1 MRHKCLR
8 YGGLAILI
16 LFPIGMGGAERSYA
30 GSDPKPATSSPQL
43 LKGEIIMLS
52 EEVCV
57 VKDATGKTMMF
68 KINKETKIG
77 KSVKEGQIVE
87 VSASADGVA
96 LSIK

>member
-1 MRHKCLR
+1 MLIIFLAGA
-8 YGGLAILI
+8 GGGKQAH
-16 LFPIGMGGAERSYA
+16 AA
-30 GSDPKPATSSPQL
+30 TDPNPASVSPQL